1 MVWGQHLICC
11 GVSVYPPRTHPGLTL
26 GGTLFV
32 RLMSCA
38 KPFLPISERQ
48 SLRYNTTD
56 TTIQRYLGLWLR
68 SSVCCP
74 RNMIDSSRLKQATS
88 SEIFCELHPTN
99 QWNTSR
105 QSLHSNTTDTTI
117 QTISWRHS
125 VFRPRIVED
134 SSKAGEASDLF
145 RDFLFVFVNICSTS
159 FASSC
164 SRTSL

>member
-1 MVWGQHLICC
+1 MCQCTLPV
-11 GVSVYPPRTHPGLTL
+11 PPLPGLTL

-74 RNMIDSSRLKQATS
+74 RNMIDSSRLEQATS
-88 SEIFCELHPTN
+88 SEIFCLFLLTYVPQVVLLLVQGLVCHAFAQVGFNEEGAE
-99 QWNTSR
+99 QVVKV
-105 QSLHSNTTDTTI
+105 SLLFQKGNF
-117 QTISWRHS
+117 QRL
-125 VFRPRIVED
+125 VRI
-134 SSKAGEASDLF
+134 
-145 RDFLFVFVNICSTS
+145 
-159 FASSC
+159 
-164 SRTSL
+164 